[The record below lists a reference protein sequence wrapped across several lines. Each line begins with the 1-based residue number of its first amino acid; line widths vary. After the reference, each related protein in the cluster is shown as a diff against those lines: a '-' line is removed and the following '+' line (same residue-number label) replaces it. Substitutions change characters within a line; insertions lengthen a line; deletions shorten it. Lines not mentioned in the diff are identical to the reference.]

1 MRGFTFTSVIV
12 LVIVV
17 AVVGVAAVLLA
28 RTVQEAQSINAKA
41 QNIATTGR
49 GINEATDSVI
59 QLNRT
64 NELAESILDSARPL
78 DTQLGRIVSTATGI
92 DNRAS
97 SINSKAGSINSTAG
111 SINSTAGSINTSAGE
126 INTSAGEINSAAGAI
141 NSSAGAINSTAGA
154 INSSAGSI
162 STSAGAI
169 NTSAGDI
176 NASAGRINDTAVGI
190 DSLAR
195 SILGTARDIDTDV
208 ELINSNLDVTL
219 ELVTQVKGDTGNIL
233 GQAGEA
239 NQTAACIDRKLQG
252 QSGNDGDCEG
262 ASQRQAPEPSQ
273 EVSGTRLSR
282 KAVEELF
289 KDIEPTPPAATA
301 VAPDPPRQ
309 RTRSTPLPDLPTDRL
324 TERVTERLPET
335 PTPRELNDL
344 VDELLPGLLG
354 RNRDPNEPPPRDVLE
369 RLLPE
374 LPLLGR

>member
-49 GINEATDSVI
+49 GINQATDSVV

-92 DNRAS
+92 NNRAA

-111 SINSTAGSINTSAGE
+111 SINDSAGTINTSAGE
-126 INTSAGEINSAAGAI
+126 INGAAGEINSSAGSINSTAGAI
-141 NSSAGAINSTAGA
+141 NTSAGSIDTSAGA

-162 STSAGAI
+162 DTSAGE
-169 NTSAGDI
+169 
-176 NASAGRINDTAVGI
+176 INDSAVGI
-190 DSLAR
+190 DSVAG
-195 SILGTARDIDTDV
+195 SIIDTARKVDRDV
-208 ELINSNLDVTL
+208 ELINTNLDVTL
-219 ELVTQVKGDTGNIL
+219 DLVTQVKGDTGNIL
-233 GQAGEA
+233 GQAGNA
-239 NQTAACIDRKLQG
+239 NQTAGCIDQKLFG
-252 QSGNDGDCEG
+252 QAGNDGDCG
-262 ASQRQAPEPSQ
+262 GQPQAEAQPT
-273 EVSGTRLSR
+273 EVDNTRLSR
-282 KAVEELF
+282 KAFEGLVDEAPPPPKPAEPP
-289 KDIEPTPPAATA
+289 EPTEPAEQ
-301 VAPDPPRQ
+301 PQRQ
-309 RTRSTPLPDLPTDRL
+309 SQRQPTIPL
-324 TERVTERLPET
+324 TERLLPEN
-335 PTPRELNDL
+335 PTPRQLNDI

-354 RNRDPNEPPPRDVLE
+354 PTRDPNEAPPRDVLG

-374 LPLLGR
+374 LPLLGQR

>member
-49 GINEATDSVI
+49 GINEATDSVV

-92 DNRAS
+92 NNRAA

-111 SINSTAGSINTSAGE
+111 SINDSAGTINTSAGE
-126 INTSAGEINSAAGAI
+126 INGAAGEINS
-141 NSSAGAINSTAGA
+141 SAGSINSTAGA

-162 STSAGAI
+162 DSSAGAI
-169 NTSAGDI
+169 NSSAGSIDTSAGE
-176 NASAGRINDTAVGI
+176 INDSAVGI
-190 DSLAR
+190 DSVAG
-195 SILGTARDIDTDV
+195 SILDTARKVDTDV
-208 ELINSNLDVTL
+208 RLINQNLDVTL
-219 ELVTQVKGDTGNIL
+219 DIVTQVKGDTGNIL
-233 GQAGEA
+233 GQAGDA

-262 ASQRQAPEPSQ
+262 ASQRQAPEPSR

-301 VAPDPPRQ
+301 GAPDPPRQ

-354 RNRDPNEPPPRDVLE
+354 RNRDPNEAPPRDVLE